1 MREQPTSVAGVCNT
15 GVVSGAQADPQAAP
29 DLLIEV
35 PHGATRLL
43 HYESLRGLL
52 RGDYPDEIG
61 RASCRERV

>member
-43 HYESLRGLL
+43 HNES
-52 RGDYPDEIG
+52 
-61 RASCRERV
+61 